1 MLYGRDAE
9 QSVIDGLLAG
19 ARAGRSDALVIRG
32 EAGIGKTALLDY
44 AVAAAGAVP
53 VTVSGGAAAGSAA
66 RPGTAGFRVIRSAG
80 VESEAELP
88 FAGLHVL
95 LGSVLDRRLLRPGPQ
110 RDALDAAF
118 GLRHAGSRDRFLVG
132 LAVLSLLAEL
142 AEDGPLLCLADDAHW
157 LDRASAE
164 ALVFAARRLGAEG
177 IAVIFTARDHDAS
190 AAVVGMMGH
199 PGHLLAGP
207 QPADMAISSASSARL
222 VRMCPAA
229 FQPVI
234 ILENASMTNAT

>member
-1 MLYGRDAE
+1 
-9 QSVIDGLLAG
+9 
-19 ARAGRSDALVIRG
+19 
-32 EAGIGKTALLDY
+32 
-44 AVAAAGAVP
+44 
-53 VTVSGGAAAGSAA
+53 
-66 RPGTAGFRVIRSAG
+66 

-95 LGSVLDRRLLRPGPQ
+95 LGSVLDRRLLLPGPQ